1 MCAFCVCPATR
12 TVCVGQLLLARERD
26 FLSVKSHHHFLLCP
40 DSKFLAIL
48 VFLTYFDFVIFAVSY
63 WWPTGLALQFLLQV
77 LKWEAWTSEILLVQ
91 RQELEETYAVQHKNL
106 AKIGNS
112 FKISFIY
119 CRYTVQFALTSQIQ
133 QKTPE
138 TTMIA
143 RSVSL

>member
-1 MCAFCVCPATR
+1 MRWSTSARKREGFFI
-12 TVCVGQLLLARERD
+12 GQ
-26 FLSVKSHHHFLLCP
+26 KSPSF
-40 DSKFLAIL
+40 SFVSGFEILAIL